1 MMDVLYRFFH
11 RKHLSMVFTGLL
23 TSIFNL
29 LPLFIYVFNMIILSD
44 ADVEKLLDMDETID
58 AVEEAFKEYAEG
70 RVVMPT
76 RSTIMAPRYNGS
88 ISFMPSYLTGLDA
101 QATKIISIYPDNR
114 GRGLPTTAAWIVV
127 NDPETG
133 VIEAFMEATYLTAMR
148 TGAVTGVAAR
158 YLAPED
164 SRVAAVFGAGAQG
177 RTQAW
182 AACTVRDI
190 ETVNVY
196 DPMEEARM
204 RFAEEMTEKLGV
216 EVVPVGSGEEA
227 SREADIVLTATTSPE
242 PVLRRGWLKGVAHV
256 SAIGAFYPDWR
267 ELDTATVAESKLVI
281 DDYEAVMREAG
292 DVLIPI
298 EEGVITEDHVY
309 AELKELVS
317 GRKPG
322 RTAEDGLTVFKSVGI
337 AIQDSSVAK
346 LVLRKLRG

>member
-1 MMDVLYRFFH
+1 ML
-11 RKHLSMVFTGLL
+11 
-23 TSIFNL
+23 
-29 LPLFIYVFNMIILSD
+29 ILSD
-44 ADVEKLLDMDETID
+44 GDIAKLLDMGEVID
-58 AVEEAFKEYAEG
+58 TVEEAFREYAEG
-70 RVVMPT
+70 DVVMPT
-76 RSTIMAPRYNGS
+76 RSTIMVPKYNGS
-88 ISFMPSYLTGLDA
+88 ISFMPSYLTGVDA

-114 GRGLPTTAAWIVV
+114 EKGLPTTAAWIVV

-133 VIEAFMEATYLTAMR
+133 MIEAFMDATYLTAMR

-164 SRVAAVFGAGAQG
+164 SKVVAIFGAGVQG

-190 ETVNVY
+190 ERVYVY
-196 DPMEEARM
+196 DLYKEARE

-216 EVVPVGSGEEA
+216 EVVPAASGEEA
-227 SREADIVLTATTSPE
+227 CRDADIVLTATTSPK
-242 PVLRRGWLKGVAHV
+242 PVIRRRWLKDRVHV

-281 DDYEAVMREAG
+281 DDYEGIMLEAG

-298 EEGVITEDHVY
+298 AEGAMTEDHIY

-317 GRKPG
+317 GQKEG
-322 RTAEDGLTVFKSVGI
+322 RTPADGVTVFKSVGI
-337 AIQDSSVAK
+337 AIQDSSVAN
-346 LVLRKLRG
+346 LVLRKLRH